1 MKKLIALLIA
11 CILTVALG
19 VTAFAAESTE
29 STGTIT
35 ITPPTDVDPNVE
47 TTYNIYKVFD
57 ASGNSTSISYRLMSG
72 KENAPAGFTVDGA
85 GNVSYAGGK
94 EATSLTQDDI
104 NAIAAYVEGDT
115 PVATLTAKGSE
126 PVTSENL
133 PNGYYFIT
141 TTTGSLVTINSTNP
155 NAEVKDKNSIPVLN
169 KAITGVGTGS
179 YDEDG
184 KKALAQLGAVVN
196 YEVTIT
202 AGKGAKGYKFHDKM
216 DAGLAYNDD
225 VTISGLD
232 DVKYEVSK
240 TPDEGDTITLTFTF
254 EEALKEGTEIKIAYT
269 ATVTSDALQDKP
281 AENTATVSYGNNY
294 QYTTVPDNT
303 KVYNAKFTVT
313 KTDQDDKPLAGA
325 GFVIKNKDG
334 KYYQLTNPS
343 QADSSASQTE
353 GEAAVTAPTVNW
365 VDKIEDATEYISDA
379 EGKVQAFTGLAD
391 GTYTLS
397 EKTTPAGYNSVADS
411 TFEIKGNDYSAEN
424 LKQSATIINQSGAV
438 LPSTGGMGT
447 TIFYLF
453 GSLLVLGAAVLM
465 VTRRRVTI

>member
-19 VTAFAAESTE
+19 VTAFAESTE

-57 ASGNSTSISYRLMSG
+57 ASGNGEAISYRLMSG
-72 KENAPAGFTVDGA
+72 KTTAPAGFTVDGA
-85 GNVSYAGGK
+85 GNVSYARDK

-115 PVATLTAKGSE
+115 PVATLTAKGSK
-126 PVTSENL
+126 PVTSTAL

-169 KAITGVGTGS
+169 KAITGVGKGS
-179 YDEDG
+179 YDEKG
-184 KKALAQLGAVVN
+184 KKALAQVGSKVE
-196 YEVTIT
+196 YSVTIK

-216 DAGLAYNDD
+216 DTGLAYNDD
-225 VTISGLD
+225 VTISGL
-232 DVKYEVSK
+232 ENIEHTVSDAK
-240 TPDEGDTITLTFTF
+240 DEGDTITLTFTF
-254 EEALKEGTEIKIAYT
+254 EEALAEGTEFTIAYT
-269 ATVTSDALQDKP
+269 ATVTSNALQDNP
-281 AENTATVSYGNNY
+281 AKNTATVSYGNNY

-303 KVYNAKFTVT
+303 EVYNAKFTVT
-313 KTDQDDKPLAGA
+313 KNDDNEQPLAGA
-325 GFVIKNKDG
+325 GFVIKNAEN
-334 KYYQLTNPS
+334 KYYKITENTQR
-343 QADSSASQTE
+343 E
-353 GEAAVTAPTVNW
+353 GETAVTTSSVTW
-365 VDKIEDATEYISDA
+365 VDDINDATEYMSNDKGEVA
-379 EGKVQAFTGLAD
+379 PFTGLAD
-391 GTYTLS
+391 GTYTLH
-397 EKTTPAGYNSVADS
+397 EKTTPAGYNTVEDS
-411 TFEIKGNDYSAEN
+411 KFTIEKGDYTAEN
-424 LKQSATIINQSGAV
+424 LKQGATIVNQSGAV

>member
-57 ASGNSTSISYRLMSG
+57 ASGNGEAISYRLMSG
-72 KENAPAGFTVDGA
+72 KTTAPAGFTVDGA
-85 GNVSYAGGK
+85 GNVSYAGDK
-94 EATSLTQDDI
+94 EETSLTQENID
-104 NAIAAYVEGDT
+104 AIAAYVAEDD
-115 PVATLTAKGSE
+115 PIATLKTKGTT
-126 PVTSENL
+126 PVTSGQL

-155 NAEVKDKNSIPVLN
+155 DAKVIDKNSIPKLN
-169 KAITGVGTGS
+169 KAITGVGKGS
-179 YDEDG
+179 YDENG

-216 DAGLAYNDD
+216 DAGLAYNNDAK
-225 VTISGLD
+225 VTGLENIKHTISD
-232 DVKYEVSK
+232 TK
-240 TPDEGDTITLTFTF
+240 DEGDTITLTFTF
-254 EEALKEGTEIKIAYT
+254 EEALAEGTKFTIAYS
-269 ATVTSDALQDKP
+269 ATVTSDALQDNP
-281 AENTATVSYGNNY
+281 AKNTATVSYGNNY

-303 KVYNAKFTVT
+303 EVYNAKFTVT

-397 EKTTPAGYNSVADS
+397 EKTTPAGYNTVEDS
-411 TFEIKGNDYSAEN
+411 TFEIKGNDYRAEN
-424 LKQSATIINQSGAV
+424 LKQAKTIINQSGAV

>member
-1 MKKLIALLIA
+1 M
-11 CILTVALG
+11 
-19 VTAFAAESTE
+19 
-29 STGTIT
+29 
-35 ITPPTDVDPNVE
+35 
-47 TTYNIYKVFD
+47 
-57 ASGNSTSISYRLMSG
+57 
-72 KENAPAGFTVDGA
+72 
-85 GNVSYAGGK
+85 
-94 EATSLTQDDI
+94 
-104 NAIAAYVEGDT
+104 
-115 PVATLTAKGSE
+115 
-126 PVTSENL
+126 
-133 PNGYYFIT
+133 
-141 TTTGSLVTINSTNP
+141 
-155 NAEVKDKNSIPVLN
+155 
-169 KAITGVGTGS
+169 
-179 YDEDG
+179 
-184 KKALAQLGAVVN
+184 
-196 YEVTIT
+196 
-202 AGKGAKGYKFHDKM
+202 
-216 DAGLAYNDD
+216 
-225 VTISGLD
+225 TISGLD

>member
-19 VTAFAAESTE
+19 VTAFAAEST
-29 STGTIT
+29 TGTIT
-35 ITPPTDVDPNVE
+35 INPPTGLTDTAE
-47 TTYNIYKVFD
+47 TEYKIYKVFD
-57 ASGNSTSISYRLMSG
+57 ASGNGEAISYRLMSG
-72 KENAPAGFTVDGA
+72 KTTAPAGFTVDGA

-184 KKALAQLGAVVN
+184 KKALAEVGSIVN

-202 AGKGAKGYKFHDKM
+202 VGKGAKGYIFHDKM
-216 DAGLAYNDD
+216 DAGLSYNNNAT
-225 VTISGLD
+225 VTGEGVTAD
-232 DVKYEVSK
+232 KYTVKE
-240 TPDEGDTITLTFTF
+240 TPDEGDTITITF
-254 EEALKEGTEIKIAYT
+254 ADGIKEGTAIKIAYT
-269 ATVTSDALQDKP
+269 ATVTSDALQDNP
-281 AENTATVSYGNNY
+281 AKNTATISYGNNHE
-294 QYTTVPDNT
+294 YTTVPEKT
-303 KVYNAKFTVT
+303 EVYNAKFTVS
-313 KTDQDDKPLAGA
+313 KTDQDNKPLAGA
-325 GFVIKNKDG
+325 GFVIKNAAG
-334 KYYQLTNPS
+334 KFYKITKTTQ
-343 QADSSASQTE
+343 
-353 GEAAVTAPTVNW
+353 GEDDAVVTTSAVTW
-365 VDKIEDATEYISDA
+365 VDDIKDATEYMSNDKGEVA
-379 EGKVQAFTGLAD
+379 PFTGLAD

-424 LKQSATIINQSGAV
+424 LKQAKTIINQSGAV